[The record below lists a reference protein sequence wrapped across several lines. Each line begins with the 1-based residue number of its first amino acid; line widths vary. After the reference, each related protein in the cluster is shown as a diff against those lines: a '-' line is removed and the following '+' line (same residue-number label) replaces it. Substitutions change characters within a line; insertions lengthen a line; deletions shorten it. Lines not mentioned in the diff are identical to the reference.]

1 MSQNDNQGDNYE
13 CNKCGATFNT
23 EEELN
28 EHNREE
34 HDMDV

>member
-1 MSQNDNQGDNYE
+1 MSQNDNQDDYE
-13 CNKCGATFNT
+13 CNKCGATFNSQD
-23 EEELN
+23 ELD